1 MAPYGRYRS
10 WKPSAPSAPGDSS
23 RTRRAHTYSR
33 LTTAI
38 AVLALA
44 IAGYS
49 LVRLDS
55 MRDKLDTANAT
66 LAASNSDRELL
77 RAELKSQ
84 ASRER
89 QAHRD
94 LNRRLDT
101 LSDAPQQLQ
110 ELASSVEEL
119 RGRAE
124 GPERAWSRSE
134 ALFLLEL
141 AQRRLTLDRDV
152 ETAIVALESADLRLA
167 SLRDRVV
174 RCRSPGDRQ
183 GAAGAARRAAAGHHR
198 HSLPPDQ
205 RRRKRQ
211 RRAGQRHPGDRAQCL
226 RSQQVAGRNVCSRP
240 HAFSAETFSNLIVVR
255 KVDDRVGQR
264 NHGRGGVAEAPA
276 STVVIFAARTAVIR
290 HDEQAYRTAL
300 AGARRSL
307 GEFFDLSKPETQALL
322 NEVQAL
328 EPINVD
334 PAAAERDQLDQRAA
348 PDGAVAP
355 GPGVIADEKRPATSP
370 RR

>member
-1 MAPYGRYRS
+1 MADTGPETIS
-10 WKPSAPSAPGDSS
+10 SVAPGDSS

-44 IAGYS
+44 IAGYG

-55 MRDKLDTANAT
+55 MRDKLDTANAA
-66 LAASNSDRELL
+66 LAASNADRELL

-101 LSDAPQQLQ
+101 LNDAPRQLQ

-152 ETAIVALESADLRLA
+152 ATAMVALESADLRLA
-167 SLRDRVV
+167 SLKDASFAGVRQEIAKELQALRAVQLPDATGILSRLISAEESASEAPVKGILVSERNAFDR
-174 RCRSPGDRQ
+174 SQLP
-183 GAAGAARRAAAGHHR
+183 AGMFARAAAIL
-198 HSLPPDQ
+198 S
-205 RRRKRQ
+205 
-211 RRAGQRHPGDRAQCL
+211 
-226 RSQQVAGRNVCSRP
+226 
-240 HAFSAETFSNLIVVR
+240 ETFSNLIVVH
-255 KVDDRVGQR
+255 KVDDVSGS
-264 NHGRGGVAEAPA
+264 VITAEEALLRRQHLQLLF
-276 STVVIFAARTAVIR
+276 FAARTAVIR

-300 AGARRSL
+300 AGAHRSL
-307 GEFFDLSKPETQALL
+307 GDFFDLSKPESQALL

-334 PAAAERDQLDQRAA
+334 PQLPNVTGSLNALRRMV
-348 PDGAVAP
+348 PSRR
-355 GPGVIADEKRPATSP
+355 GPE
-370 RR
+370 

>member
-1 MAPYGRYRS
+1 MANSGPES
-10 WKPSAPSAPGDSS
+10 ISSVDPGDSS

-44 IAGYS
+44 IAGYG
-49 LVRLDS
+49 LVRLDAI
-55 MRDKLDTANAT
+55 RDKLDIANAAV
-66 LAASNSDRELL
+66 AASNADRELL

-101 LSDAPQQLQ
+101 LNDAPQQLQ

-124 GPERAWSRSE
+124 GPERAWSRAE

-167 SLRDRVV
+167 SLKDPSFAAVRQEIAKELQALRAVQLPDTTGILSKLIGAEERASDAPVKGILVTERNAFDRTKLPDGMFA
-174 RCRSPGDRQ
+174 R
-183 GAAGAARRAAAGHHR
+183 AGAI
-198 HSLPPDQ
+198 L
-205 RRRKRQ
+205 
-211 RRAGQRHPGDRAQCL
+211 
-226 RSQQVAGRNVCSRP
+226 SQ
-240 HAFSAETFSNLIVVR
+240 TFSNLIVVR
-255 KVDDRVGQR
+255 KVDDASGSVIT
-264 NHGRGGVAEAPA
+264 AEEALLRRQHLQLLF
-276 STVVIFAARTAVIR
+276 FAARTAVIR

-307 GEFFDLSKPETQALL
+307 GDFFDLSSPEAESLL

-328 EPINVD
+328 EPINID
-334 PAAAERDQLDQRAA
+334 PALPTVTNSISTLRRMV
-348 PDGAVAP
+348 PSRR
-355 GPGVIADEKRPATSP
+355 GPE
-370 RR
+370 

>member
-1 MAPYGRYRS
+1 MAETGPES
-10 WKPSAPSAPGDSS
+10 ITSSVPGDSS
-23 RTRRAHTYSR
+23 GNRRAHTYSR

-44 IAGYS
+44 TAGYT

-55 MRDKLDTANAT
+55 MRDKLDTANAAV
-66 LAASNSDRELL
+66 AAANADKELL

-101 LSDAPQQLQ
+101 LNDAPQQLQ

-124 GPERAWSRSE
+124 GPERAWSRAE

-167 SLRDRVV
+167 SLRDTSFAAV
-174 RCRSPGDRQ
+174 RQ
-183 GAAGAARRAAAGHHR
+183 EIAKELQALRAVQQ
-198 HSLPPDQ
+198 PDTT
-205 RRRKRQ
+205 
-211 RRAGQRHPGDRAQCL
+211 GIL
-226 RSQQVAGRNVCSRP
+226 SRLI
-240 HAFSAETFSNLIVVR
+240 SAEERASEAPVKGILVTERNAFDRSTLPEGMFARARAIIGQTFSNLIVVR
-255 KVDDRVGQR
+255 KVDDLAGRVIT
-264 NHGRGGVAEAPA
+264 AEEALL
-276 STVVIFAARTAVIR
+276 TRQHLQLLLFAARTAVAR

-300 AGARRSL
+300 AAARRSL
-307 GEFFDLSKPETQALL
+307 GESFDLSKPAAQALL
-322 NEVQAL
+322 TEVQAL
-328 EPINVD
+328 EPVNID
-334 PAAAERDQLDQRAA
+334 PALPSLTGSINTLRRMV
-348 PDGAVAP
+348 PSRR
-355 GPGVIADEKRPATSP
+355 GPE
-370 RR
+370 

>member
-1 MAPYGRYRS
+1 M
-10 WKPSAPSAPGDSS
+10 
-23 RTRRAHTYSR
+23 
-33 LTTAI
+33 TTAI

-44 IAGYS
+44 IAGYG
-49 LVRLDS
+49 LVRLDAI
-55 MRDKLDTANAT
+55 RDKLDIANAAV
-66 LAASNSDRELL
+66 AASNADRELL

-101 LSDAPQQLQ
+101 LNDAPQQLQ

-124 GPERAWSRSE
+124 GPERAWSRAE

-167 SLRDRVV
+167 SLKDPSFAAVRQEIAKELQALRAVQLPDTTGILSKLIGAEERASDAPVKGILVTERNAFDRTKLPDGMFA
-174 RCRSPGDRQ
+174 R
-183 GAAGAARRAAAGHHR
+183 AGAI
-198 HSLPPDQ
+198 L
-205 RRRKRQ
+205 
-211 RRAGQRHPGDRAQCL
+211 
-226 RSQQVAGRNVCSRP
+226 SQ
-240 HAFSAETFSNLIVVR
+240 TFSNLIVVR
-255 KVDDRVGQR
+255 KVDDASGSVIT
-264 NHGRGGVAEAPA
+264 AEEALLRRQHLQLLF
-276 STVVIFAARTAVIR
+276 FAARTAVIR

-307 GEFFDLSKPETQALL
+307 GDFFDLSSPEAESLL

-328 EPINVD
+328 EPINID
-334 PAAAERDQLDQRAA
+334 PALPTVTNSISTLRRMV
-348 PDGAVAP
+348 PSRR
-355 GPGVIADEKRPATSP
+355 GPE
-370 RR
+370 

>member
-1 MAPYGRYRS
+1 MADSGPES
-10 WKPSAPSAPGDSS
+10 ISSVAPGDSS
-23 RTRRAHTYSR
+23 RNRRTHTYSR

-44 IAGYS
+44 VAGYS
-49 LVRLDS
+49 LVRLDTI
-55 MRDKLDTANAT
+55 RDKLDTANAAV
-66 LAASNSDRELL
+66 AASNADRELL

-101 LSDAPQQLQ
+101 FNDAPQQLQ

-124 GPERAWSRSE
+124 GPERAWSRAE

-167 SLRDRVV
+167 SLRDTSFAAV
-174 RCRSPGDRQ
+174 RQEIAKELQALRAVPLPDTTGVLSRLISAEERASDVPVKGILVTERNAFDRSKLPDGMF
-183 GAAGAARRAAAGHHR
+183 ARAAAIL
-198 HSLPPDQ
+198 S
-205 RRRKRQ
+205 
-211 RRAGQRHPGDRAQCL
+211 
-226 RSQQVAGRNVCSRP
+226 
-240 HAFSAETFSNLIVVR
+240 ETFSNLIVVR
-255 KVDDRVGQR
+255 KVDDTSGSVIT
-264 NHGRGGVAEAPA
+264 AEEALLRRQHLQLLF
-276 STVVIFAARTAVIR
+276 FAARTAVIR
-290 HDEQAYRTAL
+290 HDAQAYRTAL

-307 GEFFDLSKPETQALL
+307 GDFFDLSQPEAQALL
-322 NEVQAL
+322 KEVQAL
-328 EPINVD
+328 EPVNVD
-334 PAAAERDQLDQRAA
+334 PTLPTVTSSINTLRRMV
-348 PDGAVAP
+348 PSRR
-355 GPGVIADEKRPATSP
+355 GPE
-370 RR
+370 

>member
-1 MAPYGRYRS
+1 
-10 WKPSAPSAPGDSS
+10 
-23 RTRRAHTYSR
+23 

-49 LVRLDS
+49 LVRLDAI
-55 MRDKLDTANAT
+55 RDKLDTANAAV
-66 LAASNSDRELL
+66 AASNADRELL

-101 LSDAPQQLQ
+101 LNDAPQQLQ

-124 GPERAWSRSE
+124 GPERAWSRAE

-167 SLRDRVV
+167 SLKDPSFAAVRQEIAKELQALRAVQMPDTTGILSKLIGAEERASDAPVKGILATERNAFDRSKLPEGMFA
-174 RCRSPGDRQ
+174 R
-183 GAAGAARRAAAGHHR
+183 AGAI
-198 HSLPPDQ
+198 L
-205 RRRKRQ
+205 
-211 RRAGQRHPGDRAQCL
+211 
-226 RSQQVAGRNVCSRP
+226 SQ
-240 HAFSAETFSNLIVVR
+240 TFSNLIVVR
-255 KVDDRVGQR
+255 KVDDTSGSVIT
-264 NHGRGGVAEAPA
+264 AEEALLRRQHLQLLF
-276 STVVIFAARTAVIR
+276 FAARTAVIR

-307 GEFFDLSKPETQALL
+307 GDFFDLSSPEAQSLL

-328 EPINVD
+328 EPIDID
-334 PAAAERDQLDQRAA
+334 PALPTVTNSINALRRMV
-348 PDGAVAP
+348 PSRR
-355 GPGVIADEKRPATSP
+355 GPE
-370 RR
+370 

>member
-1 MAPYGRYRS
+1 M
-10 WKPSAPSAPGDSS
+10 
-23 RTRRAHTYSR
+23 
-33 LTTAI
+33 TTAI

-49 LVRLDS
+49 LVRLDTI
-55 MRDKLDTANAT
+55 RDKLDTANA
-66 LAASNSDRELL
+66 AVASSNADRELL

-101 LSDAPQQLQ
+101 FNDAPKQLQ

-124 GPERAWSRSE
+124 GPERAWSRAE

-167 SLRDRVV
+167 SLRDASFAAV
-174 RCRSPGDRQ
+174 RQEIAKELQALRAVQLPDTTGVLSRLISAEERASDVPVKGILVTERNAFDRSHLPDGMF
-183 GAAGAARRAAAGHHR
+183 ARAATIL
-198 HSLPPDQ
+198 S
-205 RRRKRQ
+205 
-211 RRAGQRHPGDRAQCL
+211 
-226 RSQQVAGRNVCSRP
+226 
-240 HAFSAETFSNLIVVR
+240 ETFSNLIVVR
-255 KVDDRVGQR
+255 KVDDTAGSVIT
-264 NHGRGGVAEAPA
+264 AEEALLRRQHLQLLF
-276 STVVIFAARTAVIR
+276 FAARTAVIR

-322 NEVQAL
+322 EEVQAL
-328 EPINVD
+328 EPVNVD
-334 PAAAERDQLDQRAA
+334 PALPTVTSSINTLRRMV
-348 PDGAVAP
+348 PSRR
-355 GPGVIADEKRPATSP
+355 GPE
-370 RR
+370 

>member
-1 MAPYGRYRS
+1 MAETGPETIS
-10 WKPSAPSAPGDSS
+10 SSAPGDSS

-66 LAASNSDRELL
+66 LAASNADRELL
-77 RAELKSQ
+77 RAELRSQ
-84 ASRER
+84 ASRDR

-101 LSDAPQQLQ
+101 LNDAPQQLQ
-110 ELASSVEEL
+110 ELASTVEEL

-152 ETAIVALESADLRLA
+152 GTAMVALESADLRLA
-167 SLRDRVV
+167 SLRDASFASV
-174 RCRSPGDRQ
+174 RQEIAKELQALRAVQSPDSTGI
-183 GAAGAARRAAAGHHR
+183 
-198 HSLPPDQ
+198 L
-205 RRRKRQ
+205 
-211 RRAGQRHPGDRAQCL
+211 
-226 RSQQVAGRNVCSRP
+226 SRLI
-240 HAFSAETFSNLIVVR
+240 SAEERASDVPIKGILVSERNAFDRSKLPDGMFARASAILSQTLSNLIVVR
-255 KVDDRVGQR
+255 KVDDVSGS
-264 NHGRGGVAEAPA
+264 VITAEEALLRRQHLQLLL
-276 STVVIFAARTAVIR
+276 FAARTAVIR

-307 GEFFDLSKPETQALL
+307 GEFFDLSTPEAQTVLA
-322 NEVQAL
+322 EVQAL
-328 EPINVD
+328 EPINID
-334 PAAAERDQLDQRAA
+334 PPLPNVNSSINALRRM
-348 PDGAVAP
+348 VSSRR
-355 GPGVIADEKRPATSP
+355 GPE
-370 RR
+370 

>member
-1 MAPYGRYRS
+1 MAETGPES
-10 WKPSAPSAPGDSS
+10 ITSSVPGDSS
-23 RTRRAHTYSR
+23 GSRRAHTYSR

-44 IAGYS
+44 TAGYA

-55 MRDKLDTANAT
+55 MRDKLDAANDTVAAANA
-66 LAASNSDRELL
+66 DKELL

-101 LSDAPQQLQ
+101 LNDAPQQLQ

-124 GPERAWSRSE
+124 GPERAWSRAE

-141 AQRRLTLDRDV
+141 AQRRLTLERDV
-152 ETAIVALESADLRLA
+152 DTAIVALESADLRLA
-167 SLRDRVV
+167 SLRDPAFAGV
-174 RCRSPGDRQ
+174 RQ
-183 GAAGAARRAAAGHHR
+183 EIAKELQALRAVQQ
-198 HSLPPDQ
+198 PDTTGILS
-205 RRRKRQ
+205 RLISAEE
-211 RRAGQRHPGDRAQCL
+211 RAGEAPVKGILVTERNAFDRSKLPEGMFARARAIIGQ
-226 RSQQVAGRNVCSRP
+226 
-240 HAFSAETFSNLIVVR
+240 TFSNLIEVR
-255 KVDDRVGQR
+255 KVDDLSGRVIT
-264 NHGRGGVAEAPA
+264 VEEALLRRQHLQLLL
-276 STVVIFAARTAVIR
+276 FAARTAVAR

-300 AGARRSL
+300 AAARRSL
-307 GEFFDLSKPETQALL
+307 GEFFDLSTPAAQALL

-328 EPINVD
+328 EPVNID
-334 PAAAERDQLDQRAA
+334 PPL
-348 PDGAVAP
+348 
-355 GPGVIADEKRPATSP
+355 PGVTGSINAL
-370 RR
+370 RRMVPSRRGPE